1 MISERRIIMHR
12 SHRTV
17 VAVALFLVSA
27 PVARAQ
33 APVDPSG
40 HWEGSIQIPGSELT
54 FEIDLAK
61 NGKGEF
67 AGTVNNPAERI
78 KGLPLRTV
86 VVEGRSISFDARR
99 DQPMTGTL
107 SADGKSISGD
117 ATLSGYVLPFS
128 LTRTGD
134 AEIVEPARSAP
145 IDKELEGTWN
155 GTLDANGTSMHFVL
169 TMASQPDGSAT
180 ARAISLD
187 EGELE
192 VPLVVTQKGSSVVLV
207 NNVVPSSFAGVL
219 NSERTELSGTF
230 TQGSVDLPMTF
241 RRAAAGKN

>member
-1 MISERRIIMHR
+1 MNCLR
-12 SHRTV
+12 RTV

-27 PVARAQ
+27 PFARAQ

-40 HWEGSIQIPGSELT
+40 HWEGSIEIPGSELI
-54 FEIDLAK
+54 FEVDLAS
-61 NGKGEF
+61 NGKGEL
-67 AGTVNNPAERI
+67 AGTVNNPAEHI

-99 DQPMTGTL
+99 DQPMKGIL
-107 SADGKSISGD
+107 SADGKSISGE
-117 ATLSGYVLPFS
+117 ATLSGYVLPFTMRW
-128 LTRTGD
+128 TRD
-134 AEIVEPARSAP
+134 PEIIEPARSAP
-145 IDKELEGTWN
+145 IGKELEGTWN

-169 TMASQPDGSAT
+169 TMASQPDGTAT

-219 NSERTELSGTF
+219 NSEGTELTGTF
-230 TQGSVDLPMTF
+230 TQGPAVLAMTF
-241 RRAAAGKN
+241 RRAAGKN